1 MSDLISAA
9 ELAARSDE
17 PGLRLLDVRW
27 ELGNSHTHDDYLSGH
42 LPGAIFV
49 DLDAELADPPA
60 PALGRHPLPS
70 AERFGAA
77 VRRWG
82 LHQGDT
88 VVVYDGVGGVV
99 ATRAWWLLR
108 DAGFED
114 VRLLDGGIAA
124 WQRAGGAL
132 ETGEAAAPGD
142 GDFAVEFGHLP
153 RLSLEEVASFAREH
167 TLFDIRT
174 PDRYRGEHEPV
185 DPRAGHVPGAVS
197 APTGANLNDQG
208 LFRSPAELRARF
220 EALGAAPDAPVA
232 AYCGSGV
239 TATHTVFALTQA
251 GFSPALFP
259 GSWSQWSN
267 HPELP
272 VATGDRP

>member
-1 MSDLISAA
+1 MRDLISAA
-9 ELAARSDE
+9 ELAERIDE

-27 ELGNSHTHDDYLSGH
+27 ELGNHHTHDDYLDAH
-42 LPGAIFV
+42 LPGAVFV
-49 DLDAELADPPA
+49 DLDAELADPPV

-82 LHQGDT
+82 LHQGET
-88 VVVYDGVGGVV
+88 VVVYDGVGGTV

-108 DAGFED
+108 DAGFDE
-114 VRLLDGGIAA
+114 VLLLDGGIPA
-124 WQRAGGAL
+124 WLRVGGAL
-132 ETGEAAAPGD
+132 ETGEASAPGD
-142 GDFAVEFGHLP
+142 GDFVVEFGHLP
-153 RLSLEEVASFAREH
+153 RLALPDVASFAERH
-167 TLFDIRT
+167 TLFDIRAAE
-174 PDRYRGEHEPV
+174 RYRGDVEPV
-185 DPRAGHVPGAVS
+185 DPRAGHVPGAIS
-197 APTGANLNDQG
+197 APTADNLDEQG
-208 LFRSPAELRARF
+208 LLRPPAELRARF
-220 EALGAAPDAPVA
+220 EALGAATDAPVA

-259 GSWSQWSN
+259 GSWSQWSS

-272 VATGDRP
+272 VTTGDEP